1 MQVLLN
7 GLRSVHNVA
16 SCFRSAD
23 GAGVEKVW
31 LSGFTPDVYDKFGS
45 ERIQFTRVSLGAE
58 KSVAWERVDDS
69 AAFLLGLKKLGW
81 QVVAVEQTKTS
92 VNYVDFKPAD
102 LGKTIFVFGH
112 EVSGVSDEVLDV
124 CDTHIEIPMH
134 GEKNSL
140 NVSVAFGIITHHFAN
155 A

>member
-1 MQVLLN
+1 M
-7 GLRSVHNVA
+7 A

-31 LSGFTPDVYDKFGS
+31 LSGFTPDVYDKFGA

-58 KSVAWERVDDS
+58 KSVAWERVEDNRS
-69 AAFLLGLKKLGW
+69 FLLSLKKLGW
-81 QVVAVEQTKTS
+81 QIVAVEQTKSS
-92 VNYVDFKPAD
+92 VPYKSFQPAD
-102 LGKTIFVFGH
+102 IKKTIFVFGH
-112 EVSGVSDEVLDV
+112 EVSGVSDEVLNV
-124 CDTHIEIPMH
+124 CDTHIEIPMY

-140 NVSVAFGIITHHFAN
+140 NVSVAFGIITHHFAH